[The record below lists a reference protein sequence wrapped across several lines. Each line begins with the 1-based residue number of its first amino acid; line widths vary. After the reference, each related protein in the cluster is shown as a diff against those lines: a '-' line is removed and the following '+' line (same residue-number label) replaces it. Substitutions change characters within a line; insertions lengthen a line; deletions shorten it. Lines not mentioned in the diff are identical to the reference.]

1 MTTDGPTTPDEAP
14 RAAKPAARAFAVRLW
29 KEELA
34 GGSEY
39 RGSVRD
45 VMTDG
50 FRGFR
55 DWSDPDLVAF
65 MVARVEQNE
74 SAGGGPKAR
83 TVTGTKEER

>member
-1 MTTDGPTTPDEAP
+1 MATDDRNDRGEAG
-14 RAAKPAARAFAVRLW
+14 RAAKPGARLFAVRLW

-50 FRGFR
+50 FRSFR
-55 DWSDPDLVAF
+55 DWSDLVAF
-65 MVARVEQNE
+65 MVARIEQDQ
-74 SAGGGPKAR
+74 SATSGQAEGG
-83 TVTGTKEER
+83 T